1 MNGVTDP
8 TYAKGMVGLGAPN
21 YSLVQ
26 FDNFQ
31 ITPTP

>member
-1 MNGVTDP
+1 MNGVTDA
-8 TYAKGMVGLGAPN
+8 TYAKGMVGLGALN

-31 ITPTP
+31 IAPAP